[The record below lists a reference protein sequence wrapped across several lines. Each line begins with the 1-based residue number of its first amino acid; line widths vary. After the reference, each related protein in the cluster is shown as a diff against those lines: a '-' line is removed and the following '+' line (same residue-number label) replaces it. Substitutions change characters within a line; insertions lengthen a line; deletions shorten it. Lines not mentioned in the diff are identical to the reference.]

1 MIEERGF
8 QLVYP
13 PAYSADL
20 NPIEEALSQIEGLSV
35 RPKPG
40 LLGGPGRGSW

>member
-8 QLVYP
+8 QLAYP

-20 NPIEEALSQIEGLSV
+20 NPSEEALSQIKGLGV
-35 RPKPG
+35 RPKPE
-40 LLGGPGRGSW
+40 LLRRPWSR